1 MKYINIILAV
11 SLLSACQELQREDSF
26 DNYNPEDNDYVTN
39 DDFSNVFSQNN
50 YNDWDID
57 EDEIV
62 NNEEL
67 YRGFYKVW
75 DINKDEKLNEKEWAY
90 GTEHY
95 LDNFQGEQ
103 YGYFSDWDLD
113 SDDWVEVEEFV
124 NAIADTPY
132 YSGWDQDN
140 DNELDPGEFGEG
152 VFKIFDENEDE
163 RISRE
168 EFQEWSPKFE
178 I

>member
-1 MKYINIILAV
+1 MV
-11 SLLSACQELQREDSF
+11 SACQELQREDSF

-39 DDFSNVFSQNN
+39 DDFTNVFSKNN

-57 EDEIV
+57 KDEIV

-75 DINKDEKLNEKEWAY
+75 DVNNDEKLNEKEWAH
-90 GTEHY
+90 GTENY
-95 LDNFQGEQ
+95 LDNFKGKR

-132 YSGWDQDN
+132 YSAWDKDN
-140 DNELDPGEFGEG
+140 DNELDPDEFGEG
-152 VFKIFDENEDE
+152 VFRIFDENEDE
-163 RISRE
+163 RISRK

-178 I
+178 L